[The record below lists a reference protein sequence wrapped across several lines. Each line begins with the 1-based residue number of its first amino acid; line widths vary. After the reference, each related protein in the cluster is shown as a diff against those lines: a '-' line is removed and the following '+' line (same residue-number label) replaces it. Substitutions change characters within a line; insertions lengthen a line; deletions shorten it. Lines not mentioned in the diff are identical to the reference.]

1 MSLIPDP
8 PHDTQSVTPEEL
20 KDATPTLAPGAFVAG
35 RYRVEGVLGRG
46 GYAVVYRAVD
56 QTTGE
61 RVALKVL
68 RADRASAVAVRRL
81 QREAESA
88 GAVRHPN
95 VVRVLD
101 HGVAAEGA
109 FLAME
114 LVAGETLRERI
125 ARGALPVDEAVRV
138 ASGIGAAL
146 EALHEMG
153 LVHRDL
159 KPSNVLLGADGS
171 VRVAD
176 LGLVTALDPEDETR
190 ATRAD
195 GLVGTL
201 EYLSPEQALGQEVD
215 GRSDLY
221 SLGVVLFEMLAGQL
235 PFSAKSSLGSVLARV
250 TTEAARLSDSRPDA
264 PAWLVGVVR
273 KLLEKDP
280 ARRYASA
287 AEVLG
292 DLQAR
297 RGPVVAEAEVAEA
310 GARSREGSARRRR
323 ARLSALAA
331 GLAVL
336 AVAAGLGLSNAR
348 EAASRAV
355 DTVLFSARVEGG
367 VLRGVNRAGDV
378 LWTQAFDQ
386 PLVDA
391 TYGPGSQ
398 YVGRMLLVRPGP
410 AGENEVWIVV
420 PDSAGKKSDLRVYD
434 ARGQLRLRREG
445 GRPADFGG
453 TRYETF
459 VAARLHSFPDTA
471 GRARVFLQS
480 NHRSWFPAVLEE
492 LDAQGRTVGDFWTA
506 GQIVDAA
513 FVQFRGRTTIALFG
527 YHNDTRSGAL
537 ALLDPQRPYGRTPV
551 EQDAYRCRDC
561 GDADPLELLLFP
573 RSDALAAHNETGAAG
588 ATMVHEEEDGGL
600 ALVTTHGHFASP
612 TSGLISADVHYS
624 LDAALRVKSLTPAAS
639 FRELHQRLFE
649 AGRIGHRFGPA
660 DERALRRVRRWDGR
674 RFVELEPAP
683 AR

>member
-1 MSLIPDP
+1 MGRPGPAMSLIPEH

-20 KDATPTLAPGAFVAG
+20 SDTPPFSAAGTLVGG

-56 QTTGE
+56 EASGE
-61 RVALKVL
+61 SVALKVL

-221 SLGVVLFEMLAGQL
+221 SLGVLLFEMLAGQL
-235 PFSAKSSLGSVLARV
+235 PFTAKTSLGSALARV
-250 TTEAARLSDSRPDA
+250 TAEPARLSDLQPAA
-264 PAWLVGVVR
+264 PAWLVAVVQR
-273 KLLEKDP
+273 LLEKEP
-280 ARRYASA
+280 ERRYGSA
-287 AEVLG
+287 AELIA
-292 DLQAR
+292 DLQR
-297 RGPVVAEAEVAEA
+297 QTPPPQSEPTGPTRNRKWFA
-310 GARSREGSARRRR
+310 
-323 ARLSALAA
+323 LSLLAL
-331 GLAVL
+331 G
-336 AVAAGLGLSNAR
+336 VAAGAVVAWQR
-348 EAASRAV
+348 RPPATPASLTAV
-355 DTVLFSARVEGG
+355 EFVGSS
-367 VLRGVNRAGDV
+367 LRGI
-378 LWTQAFDQ
+378 
-386 PLVDA
+386 
-391 TYGPGSQ
+391 GSD
-398 YVGRMLLVRPGP
+398 GRVAWSRRLP
-410 AGENEVWIVV
+410 A
-420 PDSAGKKSDLRVYD
+420 
-434 ARGQLRLRREG
+434 
-445 GRPADFGG
+445 
-453 TRYETF
+453 
-459 VAARLHSFPDTA
+459 AARSSVDVTRASGLADLDGDGAFEAWAVPETGEVAVFGSDGALRFTHKPAMDSVRFGNTVYARPFLSFLAKSLSSSHGPDRLWVVSTH
-471 GRARVFLQS
+471 
-480 NHRSWFPAVLEE
+480 NIWFPSSLE
-492 LDAQGRTVGDFWTA
+492 Q
-506 GQIVDAA
+506 VDAA
-513 FVQFRGRTTIALFG
+513 GRVLSRYWSNGFIDDVASVEVDGHKLIAV
-527 YHNDTRSGAL
+527 A
-537 ALLDPQRPYGRTPV
+537 
-551 EQDAYRCRDC
+551 
-561 GDADPLELLLFP
+561 
-573 RSDALAAHNETGAAG
+573 AAHNETRGASLALLDAGRATGAAPAARYEYRCTSCPAGEPLAFLVFPAGDVHLEGVG
-588 ATMVHEEEDGGL
+588 AGGSTLGANRVQQAGETLRL
-600 ALVTTHGHFASP
+600 AVLHRRASP
-612 TSGLISADVHYS
+612 GLNAPMPEANVTYLLDTRTLRLLDVWADEAYKSWHR
-624 LDAALRVKSLTPAAS
+624 ALERDGRLHHSFGERDLEVLRRVM
-639 FRELHQRLFE
+639 RWD
-649 AGRIGHRFGPA
+649 GHRFVPLGNG
-660 DERALRRVRRWDGR
+660 V
-674 RFVELEPAP
+674 AP
-683 AR
+683 LDSR